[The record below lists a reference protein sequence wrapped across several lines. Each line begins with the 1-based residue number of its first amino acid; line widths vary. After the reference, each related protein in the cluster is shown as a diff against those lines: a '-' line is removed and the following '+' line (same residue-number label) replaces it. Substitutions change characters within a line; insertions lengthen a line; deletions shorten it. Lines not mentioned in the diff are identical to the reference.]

1 MTNYLK
7 LSIFFVVTMSVS
19 AIASVAQVSQ
29 DPRSSDAQI
38 AHGAYLVDGLGHCG
52 SCHTPR
58 GIGYQEL
65 AYTADDPKY
74 LSGAEI
80 DGWYAN
86 SLRTLN
92 LTHEEIVS
100 LLARGFTDRKGLAG
114 SMKEV
119 VTYSTQYLT
128 EADLDSIAAYLISI
142 QLEQPASPVSPTHT
156 SSTQAKPQAEFLYFT
171 YCSTCHGEQGQGIP
185 NAVPSLIGNSNVV
198 AQNPMNLIRIVL
210 NGEQT
215 PPTVGLKPLDMPAYR
230 KTLTAEEITLV
241 LNYIRNSWGNQ
252 AKPVPMKQI
261 EQHLE

>member
-1 MTNYLK
+1 MVNYLK
-7 LSIFFVVTMSVS
+7 FTVFFLAFMSAS
-19 AIASVAQVSQ
+19 AIVSVAQVSQ
-29 DPRSSDAQI
+29 DTQSSDAQI

-128 EADLDSIAAYLISI
+128 QEDLESIAAYLLSI
-142 QLEQPASPVSPTHT
+142 QLEQPATPAIHASVTEPD
-156 SSTQAKPQAEFLYFT
+156 PQAAFLYFT
-171 YCSTCHGEQGQGIP
+171 YCSTCHGEQGQGMP
-185 NAVPSLIGNSNVV
+185 NAVPSLVGNSNVV
-198 AQNPMNLIRIVL
+198 TQNPMNLIRIVL

-215 PPTVGLKPLDMPAYR
+215 PPTIGLKPLDMPAYR
-230 KTLTAEEITLV
+230 ETLTAEEVVLV

-252 AKPVPMKQI
+252 AEPVSVKQI
-261 EQHLE
+261 EKLLE